1 MLEISIGGGADGAV
15 YSRVFDVI
23 ADIVGDMS
31 DVWEE
36 VVLPWALEHF
46 SAQFETYGAHGGR
59 PWQGYG
65 AEPRYAEIKKEMLGH
80 NHVLRWEIGGQELL
94 YPSLTDRRHPNFYFR
109 TGPHHMSIG
118 TTVEHAADIERPT
131 RGPWWS
137 GSEPSPPR
145 YIMVATDEQKR
156 MLTTRIHRHIY
167 AKVEGAGYTM
177 SEARGRL

>member
-1 MLEISIGGGADGAV
+1 MLELTIGGGGDGAV
-15 YSRVFDVI
+15 FSRVFDVL
-23 ADIVGDMS
+23 AEAVGDMS

-46 SAQFETYGAHGGR
+46 ARQFETAGAHGGR

-65 AEPRYAEIKKEMLGH
+65 AEPKYAQAKREIVGH
-80 NHVLRWEIGGQELL
+80 NILLRWEIGGDEFL
-94 YPSLTDRRHPNFYFR
+94 YPSLTNRSDPNFYFR
-109 TGPHHMSIG
+109 AGAHHMSIG
-118 TTVEHAADIERPT
+118 TMVEHAADIERHT

-156 MLTTRIHRHIY
+156 VLTTRIHRHLY
-167 AKVEGAGYTM
+167 AKIEAAGYTM
-177 SEARGRL
+177 DEARGHL